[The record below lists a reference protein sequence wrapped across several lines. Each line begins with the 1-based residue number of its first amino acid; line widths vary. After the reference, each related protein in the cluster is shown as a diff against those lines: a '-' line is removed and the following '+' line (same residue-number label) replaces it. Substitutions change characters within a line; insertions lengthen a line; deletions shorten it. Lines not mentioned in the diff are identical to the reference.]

1 MAFTVLCLAQLAH
14 VLAIRSERESLFTQG
29 LFSNRPLF
37 GAVGLTVALQFG
49 TIYVPSLNGV
59 FKTEALSVGE
69 VALTLAAASVV
80 FIAVEIEKWVKRRIG
95 NHEPRATVNS
105 EDKL

>member
-1 MAFTVLCLAQLAH
+1 M
-14 VLAIRSERESLFTQG
+14 
-29 LFSNRPLF
+29 
-37 GAVGLTVALQFG
+37 
-49 TIYVPSLNGV
+49 
-59 FKTEALSVGE
+59 GE